1 MKLRSP
7 LLPFG
12 LFLLAALAAACG
24 GSGGSGGVPTIAP
37 SASATPTATTTPGT
51 GPTASATISY
61 PAGGGAVAMPPVSN
75 FSGTINLTAATS
87 GGGAQTSIATQ
98 AYSPAGLPVIQVKRR
113 ATSQSNDPLLYISFT
128 ATTALTLSGYPGFA
142 ITLPETVSTD
152 GTFSLV
158 FYDPTHA
165 SLGWQLV
172 AGPVIASGQVVTFAP
187 GSTPVT
193 FAANQTYVFA
203 IYVTPNEPSPSP
215 TSSPTGGATATPL
228 PAAVPQLSATS
239 FPVDSGF
246 YPISIVAAS
255 DGNLWFTECPNAV
268 GGSGAIDKMTTAG
281 VLATYPLTGGSAR
294 CPYWIVNG
302 PDGTLWFTEYLRG
315 SGTANIG
322 NITLTGTITEYPVA
336 QAQSYYLAVGSDQ
349 NLWYTQNGSVSG
361 FNPTTHL
368 AVGSVTMPPGYSAG
382 FLANN
387 PTTGDMLVSVIPSST
402 SAPPQE
408 VLSFTPGSSPM
419 LTTRYSASSD
429 APDVGSFSQFALGS
443 DGNFYGGILTNNS
456 TGAQQMLQLA
466 ASNYAANYVNL
477 PQSFI
482 FGSATVDGDFNGPT
496 VFAGGNV
503 YFQNG
508 DPDGNPR
515 GMAELS
521 TSGIILG
528 QANTDSANAHAEY
541 LGGAVGPDGN
551 IWITVWDLESATP
564 GWIERIVPASSS
576 GSSMRVRR

>member
-1 MKLRSP
+1 MRLRPP
-7 LLPFG
+7 LLALG
-12 LFLLAALAAACG
+12 LLLLAGVAAACG
-24 GSGGSGGVPTIAP
+24 GSGGSNGSVPTASP
-37 SASATPTATTTPGT
+37 SGSATPIATTSPGT

-75 FSGTINLTAATS
+75 FSGTINLTAASS
-87 GGGAQTSIATQ
+87 GAGAQTSISTQ

-128 ATTALTLSGYPGFA
+128 ATTALTLTGYPGFA
-142 ITLPETVSTD
+142 ITLPDTVSTN

-165 SLGWQLV
+165 SQGWQLV
-172 AGPVIASGQVVTFAP
+172 GGPVIASGQVVTFAP

-203 IYVTPNEPSPSP
+203 IYLTPNAPPPSP
-215 TSSPTGGATATPL
+215 TPSPTGGPTATPL
-228 PAAVPQLSATS
+228 PGAVPQLSETS
-239 FPVDSGF
+239 FPVDSGY
-246 YPISIVAAS
+246 YPISIVAGS
-255 DGNLWFTECPNAV
+255 DGNLWFTECPNAAS
-268 GGSGAIDKMTTAG
+268 GSGAIDKMTTAG
-281 VLATYPLTGGSAR
+281 AITSYPLAGGGAR

-302 PDGTLWFTEYLRG
+302 PDGTMWFTEYLRG

-322 NITLTGTITEYPVA
+322 NIDASGNITEYPIP

-349 NLWYTQNGSVSG
+349 NLWYTQYGSIFG
-361 FNPTTHL
+361 FSPTTHS
-368 AVGSVTMPPGYSAG
+368 AVGSVTMPSGYSAG

-387 PTTGDMLVSVIPSST
+387 PSTNDMLVAAIPSGT
-402 SAPPQE
+402 SAAE
-408 VLSFTPGSSPM
+408 VLSFVPGSSPT
-419 LTTRYSASSD
+419 LITRYSASSD
-429 APDVGSFSQFALGS
+429 APNVGSFSQFALGS
-443 DGNFYGGILTNNS
+443 DGNFYGGVLSNNS

-466 ASNYAANYVNL
+466 AGNYAANYVNL

-482 FGSATVDGDFNGPT
+482 FGSATVDGNFNGPT

-521 TSGIILG
+521 TSGIIVG
-528 QANTDSANAHAEY
+528 QANSDSANAHAEY
-541 LGGAVGPDGN
+541 LSGAAGPDGN
-551 IWITVWDLESATP
+551 IWITVWDPEDATP
-564 GWIERIVPASSS
+564 GWIERITPAGSS
-576 GSSMRVRR
+576 GSSMRTRR